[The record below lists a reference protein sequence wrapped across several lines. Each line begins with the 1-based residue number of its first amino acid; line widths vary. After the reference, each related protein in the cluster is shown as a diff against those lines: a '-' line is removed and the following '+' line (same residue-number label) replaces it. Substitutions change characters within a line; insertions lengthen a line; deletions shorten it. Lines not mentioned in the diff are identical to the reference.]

1 MHRAMGLDV
10 GDRKIGVAL
19 SDPSQV
25 LATPLKTIM
34 RVSDDV
40 AIREILALARKHD
53 ISKIVVGLPYSLSGA
68 IGKQAEK
75 VLYFSKQIGQA
86 TNVEIVMQDER
97 LTSVSANQ
105 KLREAGKKGS
115 KLKNEMDA
123 AAATVILQAYLDEVK
138 LNGQIA
144 QLEPPNL

>member
-10 GDRKIGVAL
+10 GDKKIGVAL
-19 SDPSQV
+19 SDPSRV
-25 LATPLKTIM
+25 LASPLKTIF
-34 RVSDDV
+34 RVNDDA
-40 AIREILALARKHD
+40 AIKEIIDLAKKHN
-53 ISKIVVGLPYSLSGA
+53 ISKLVVGLPYSLSGA

-75 VLYFSKQIGQA
+75 VLLFSKQIAQA
-86 TNVEIVMQDER
+86 VDVDIIMQDER

-123 AAATVILQAYLDEVK
+123 AAATVILQSYLDEVK
-138 LNGQIA
+138 LNGAIS
-144 QLEPPNL
+144 QLEPPDL

>member
-10 GDRKIGVAL
+10 GDKKIGVAL

-25 LATPLKTIM
+25 LASPLKTII
-34 RVSDDV
+34 RVTDDI
-40 AIREILALARKHD
+40 AIKEIIGLARKHD
-53 ISKIVVGLPYSLSGA
+53 ISKIIVGLPYSLSGA

-75 VLYFSKQIGQA
+75 VLLFSKQIAQA
-86 TNVEIVMQDER
+86 TDVEIIMQDER

-138 LNGQIA
+138 LNGKIA
-144 QLEPPNL
+144 QLEPPNI

>member
-10 GDRKIGVAL
+10 GDKKIGVAL

-25 LATPLKTIM
+25 LATPLKTII
-34 RVSDDV
+34 RVNEDG
-40 AIREILALARKHD
+40 AIKEILGLARKHD
-53 ISKIVVGLPYSLSGA
+53 ISKIIVGLPYSLSGA

-75 VLYFSKQIGQA
+75 VLLFSKQIAQA
-86 TNVEIVMQDER
+86 TDIEIIMQDER

-138 LNGQIA
+138 LNGEIA

>member
-10 GDRKIGVAL
+10 GDKKIGVAL

-25 LATPLKTIM
+25 LASPLKTII
-34 RVSDDV
+34 RVTDDG
-40 AIREILALARKHD
+40 AIKEIIDLARKHD
-53 ISKIVVGLPYSLSGA
+53 ISKIVVGLPYSLTGA

-75 VLYFSKQIGQA
+75 VLLFSKQIAQA
-86 TNVEIVMQDER
+86 TDVEIIMQDER

-138 LNGQIA
+138 LNGKIA
-144 QLEPPNL
+144 QLEPPNI

>member
-1 MHRAMGLDV
+1 MGLDV
-10 GDRKIGVAL
+10 GDKKIGVAL

-25 LATPLKTIM
+25 LATPLKTII
-34 RVSDDV
+34 RVNDDG
-40 AIREILALARKHD
+40 AIQEIIDLARKHD
-53 ISKIVVGLPYSLSGA
+53 VSKIIVGLPYSLSGA

-75 VLYFSKQIGQA
+75 VLLFSKQIAQA
-86 TNVEIVMQDER
+86 TDVEIIMQDER

-138 LNGQIA
+138 LNGEIA

>member
-1 MHRAMGLDV
+1 MHRALGLDV
-10 GDRKIGVAL
+10 GDKKIGVAL

-25 LATPLKTIM
+25 LASPLKTII
-34 RVSDDV
+34 RVTDDI
-40 AIREILALARKHD
+40 AIKEIIDLARKHD
-53 ISKIVVGLPYSLSGA
+53 ISKIIVGLPYSLSGA

-75 VLYFSKQIGQA
+75 VLLFSKQIAQA
-86 TNVEIVMQDER
+86 TDVEIIMQDER

-138 LNGQIA
+138 LNGEIA
-144 QLEPPNL
+144 QLEPPNI

>member
-10 GDRKIGVAL
+10 GDKKIGVAL

-25 LATPLKTIM
+25 LATPLKTII
-34 RVSDDV
+34 RVNDDG
-40 AIREILALARKHD
+40 AIEEIIGLARKHD
-53 ISKIVVGLPYSLSGA
+53 ISKIIVGLPYSLSGA

-75 VLYFSKQIGQA
+75 VLLFSKQIAQA
-86 TNVEIVMQDER
+86 TDVEIIMQDER

-115 KLKNEMDA
+115 KLKNGMDA